1 MTCLVIIEQKGMTL
15 VELIVTISLYTILM
29 LAISSSVFNLYQ
41 SNSYAV
47 AQAGEINNAR
57 IGMTEWGS
65 NTKEMTTAEDGTYPV
80 VVMEEHRFGYY
91 SDIDQDSSVEY
102 IEYILSGTTLTRYT
116 YDPSGSPATYNL
128 TTPDSEKTLSLY
140 VQNINQSIPTFLYY
154 DNAGNQLTA
163 TSPIIDLRYIKAQII
178 VNIDPV
184 KSPGEFMLRSS
195 VAPRNLKDNL

>member
-184 KSPGEFMLRSS
+184 KSPGSLCSGRVLHHEI
-195 VAPRNLKDNL
+195 

>member
-1 MTCLVIIEQKGMTL
+1 MIIEQKGMTL